1 VGIQAAGY
9 QKETRSMSTVGVDLP
24 DDLREFVEAEVQRG
38 KFSTASEYIIALV
51 NAARNKKSEIEA
63 ALLTGL
69 EGGPAEEWM
78 SQEWQDIERRVV
90 EKHSKG

>member
-1 VGIQAAGY
+1 
-9 QKETRSMSTVGVDLP
+9 MSTVGVDLP

-38 KFSTASEYIIALV
+38 KFSTASEYIVALV
-51 NAARNKKSEIEA
+51 NAARNKKSDIEA

-69 EGGPAEEWM
+69 ASGPAEEWT
-78 SQEWQDIERRVV
+78 SQEWRDLERRVF